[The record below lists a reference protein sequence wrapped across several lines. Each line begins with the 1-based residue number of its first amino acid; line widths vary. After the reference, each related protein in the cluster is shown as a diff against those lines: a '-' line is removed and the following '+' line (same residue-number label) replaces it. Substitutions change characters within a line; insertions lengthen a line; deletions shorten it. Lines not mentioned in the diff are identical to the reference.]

1 MSSHFLFEKDVS
13 RVENVHT
20 SPLEEHGLQVYA
32 GWNDEIADQL
42 IERSKE
48 EEIRRFTGRDAAER
62 FVDRQTA
69 TEWYNDKGHVVYALG
84 QGAALA
90 GIIWFAYTPKPG
102 LDADYT
108 FAIRMYESQR
118 GRGLAG
124 AFLEA
129 ALTDFASRA
138 RYEGNFWL
146 EADESNGRAV
156 HFYEKHGYEKI
167 ETKDGRVLMVRKG
180 DKQGGKHGTEVLG

>member
-1 MSSHFLFEKDVS
+1 MSSRFLFEKGVS
-13 RVENVHT
+13 KVENVHT
-20 SPLEEHGLQVYA
+20 LPLEALGLQVYT

-69 TEWYNDKGHVVYALG
+69 AKWYGDKGHVVYALG
-84 QGAALA
+84 QETTLA

-124 AFLEA
+124 TFLEA

-146 EADESNGRAV
+146 EADESNERAV
-156 HFYEKHGYEKI
+156 HFYEKHDYRKI

-180 DKQGGKHGTEVLG
+180 SKQGGEDGTEVLG